1 MVVNLEEVDTKND
14 IQLTGY
20 NFLCDD
26 VICDKIPYP
35 LPRTTFKL
43 AIIGKSGSGKT
54 NLLRNLTEKLGKNA
68 IYARKFSNVFYISP
82 SIKSM
87 DKKPKLPDNR
97 FYSSLKDLPT
107 IVDRMA
113 NEDQM
118 EGRTLLIMDDITN
131 ELKTTG
137 IMGENLKTIYQNNRH
152 IGRPIVN
159 DDTGEIEEAGSMS
172 SIILS
177 QRTNNLP
184 RFIRSQL
191 THIILFDC
199 RSTKS
204 EMMTIFDEFFHCDKD
219 VFNEVLRRTF
229 DNEKEK
235 YNFLFIDLGSS
246 RVYKNFDKEFIIPK
260 NYI

>member
-1 MVVNLEEVDTKND
+1 MIELEEINTNNNIELTK
-14 IQLTGY
+14 Y

-26 VICDKIPYP
+26 IICNKIKYP
-35 LPRTTFKL
+35 LPNTTFKIG
-43 AIIGKSGSGKT
+43 IIGKSGSGKT
-54 NLLRNLTEKLGKNA
+54 NILRNLTEKMGKNA
-68 IYARKFSNVFYISP
+68 IYSKKFSNVFYISP

-87 DKKPKLPDNR
+87 DKKPRLPKDR
-97 FYSSLKDLPT
+97 FYSSLNDLPE
-107 IVDRMA
+107 IVNRMD
-113 NEDQM
+113 EEGM

-131 ELKTTG
+131 ELKTSG
-137 IMGENLKTIYQNNRH
+137 EMGEHLKTIYQNNRH
-152 IGRPIVN
+152 LGNPIIN
-159 DDTGEIEEAGSMS
+159 EETDEIEESGAMS

-204 EMMTIFDEFFHCDKD
+204 EMITIFEEFFHTDKKT
-219 VFNEVLRRTF
+219 FNEILRRTF
-229 DNEKEK
+229 DNPKEK
-235 YNFLFIDLGSS
+235 FNFLFIDLGNSK
-246 RVYKNFDKEFIIPK
+246 VFKNFDTEFIIPK

>member
-1 MVVNLEEVDTKND
+1 MNIEEIDTKNE

-26 VICDKIPYP
+26 TISENIPYP
-35 LPRTTFKL
+35 LPNKTFKIAL
-43 AIIGKSGSGKT
+43 IGKSGSGKT
-54 NLLRNLTEKLGKNA
+54 NLLRNLTEKLGKNS

-87 DKKPKLPDNR
+87 DKKPKLPENR
-97 FYSSLKDLPT
+97 FYSSLKDLPE
-107 IVDRMA
+107 IVNRMA
-113 NEDQM
+113 TEENM

-137 IMGENLKTIYQNNRH
+137 TMGEQLKTIYQNNRH
-152 IGRPIVN
+152 LGRPIV
-159 DDTGEIEEAGSMS
+159 DEDSGAIEEAGAMS

-191 THIILFDC
+191 THICLFDC

-204 EMMTIFDEFFHCDKD
+204 EMLTIFEEFLHCSKD
-219 VFNEVLRRTF
+219 VFNEILRRTF
-229 DNEKEK
+229 DNPKEK

>member
-1 MVVNLEEVDTKND
+1 MVNIEEVNTKND
-14 IQLTGY
+14 IELTGY

-26 VICDKIPYP
+26 IICDKIKYP
-35 LPRTTFKL
+35 LPRTTFKMAL
-43 AIIGKSGSGKT
+43 IGRSGSGKT
-54 NLLRNLTEKLGKNA
+54 NLLRNLSEKLGKNS

-87 DKKPKLPDNR
+87 DKKPKLPNDR
-97 FYSSLKDLPT
+97 FYSSLKDLPI
-107 IVDRMA
+107 IVERMA
-113 NEDQM
+113 NEENM

-131 ELKTTG
+131 ELKTSG
-137 IMGENLKTIYQNNRH
+137 EMGENLKTIYQNNRH
-152 IGRPIVN
+152 IGRHIVN
-159 DDTGEIEEAGSMS
+159 EDTGEIEEAGAMS

-204 EMMTIFDEFFHCDKD
+204 EMETIFNEFFHCNKD
-219 VFNEVLRRTF
+219 VFNEILRRTF
-229 DNEKEK
+229 DNAKEK
-235 YNFLFIDLGSS
+235 YNFLFIDLGNS
-246 RVYKNFDKEFIIPK
+246 RVYKNFDTEFIIPK

>member
-1 MVVNLEEVDTKND
+1 MVDLVERDTKND
-14 IQLTGY
+14 IELTGY
-20 NFLCDD
+20 NFTCDD
-26 VICDKIPYP
+26 TICDKIKYP
-35 LPRTTFKL
+35 LPNKTFKIG
-43 AIIGKSGSGKT
+43 IIGKSGSGKT
-54 NLLRNLTEKLGKNA
+54 NLLRNLTEKLGKNS

-87 DKKPKLPDNR
+87 DKKPKLPENR
-97 FYSSLKDLPT
+97 FYSSLKDLPI

-113 NEDQM
+113 NEENM

-137 IMGENLKTIYQNNRH
+137 EMGEQLKTIYQNNRH
-152 IGRPIVN
+152 LGRPIV
-159 DDTGEIEEAGSMS
+159 DEDSGIIEEAGAMS

-191 THIILFDC
+191 THIILFDF

-204 EMMTIFDEFFHCDKD
+204 EMITIFDEFFHCDKD
-219 VFNEVLRRTF
+219 VFNEILRRTY
-229 DNEKEK
+229 DNPKEK

-246 RVYKNFDKEFIIPK
+246 KVYKNFDTEFIIPK

>member
-1 MVVNLEEVDTKND
+1 MVEIEEIDTKNE
-14 IQLTGY
+14 IQLSPY
-20 NFLCDD
+20 KFDCDD
-26 VICDKIPYP
+26 IICDKIPYP
-35 LPRTTFKL
+35 LPNTTFKIG
-43 AIIGKSGSGKT
+43 IIGKSGSGKT
-54 NLLRNLTEKLGKNA
+54 SLLRNLTEKLGKNS

-87 DKKPKLPDNR
+87 NKKPKLPADR
-97 FYSSLKDLPT
+97 FYSSLNDLPE
-107 IVDRMA
+107 IVNRMG
-113 NEDQM
+113 EKDM

-131 ELKTTG
+131 ELKTSG
-137 IMGENLKTIYQNNRH
+137 NMGEQLKTIYQNNRH
-152 IGRPIVN
+152 LGNPIIN
-159 DDTGEIEEAGSMS
+159 EDTGEIEESGAMS

-204 EMMTIFDEFFHCDKD
+204 EMMTIFEEFFHTDKE
-219 VFNEVLRRTF
+219 VFNEILRRTF
-229 DNEKEK
+229 DNPKEK

-246 RVYKNFDKEFIIPK
+246 KVYKNFDTEFIIPK